1 MPAQKTYTAYLRDGG
16 DDVRFEPLLCGGVGE
31 AMSRARQLLA
41 AHPDCEVVEVF
52 FGNELLFVVAQP
64 EP

>member
-1 MPAQKTYTAYLRDGG
+1 MPAPKTYTAYLRDGR
-16 DDVRFEPLLCGGVGE
+16 DEVRFEPLLCRSVGE

-41 AHPDCEVVEVF
+41 AHPECEAVEVF
-52 FGNELLFVVAQP
+52 FGSELLFAVAQP